1 MLTPKISTSK
11 VLTRT
16 QQHLL
21 RAIRLGIAPLLVA
34 STVVAS
40 GFSSQPASASPVGS
54 LQAQAQQLA
63 AQVASANAKI
73 SALAEAYNG
82 ALYEKQ
88 QLDAQI
94 AQTEKQIASD
104 RQAVT
109 ANQLLLQ
116 KAAINAYV
124 NNGANGASASLFT
137 SADNSA
143 VAASVYHQ
151 VAANNVADA
160 VAGFTTA
167 VDQLNVRQSTLAA
180 QRAQASAKMSAANA
194 ARSQANQLSAD
205 LSAQLAGVKGQLAGA
220 LAAEQA
226 AQAAAAAAAARRQ
239 LENAGSGSG
248 GYGGSNQTP
257 IIPPPS
263 SGHGSSVASA
273 AEAYLGVP
281 YVWGGVSPNGM
292 DCSGLIVLA
301 FSAVGIS
308 MPHYSGAQYA
318 IGTPVPVSNLQPGDL
333 LFYGPGGSEHVSIYL
348 GGGMM
353 VEAPHTGAVV
363 WNSPVRFGYD
373 FAGARRI

>member
-1 MLTPKISTSK
+1 
-11 VLTRT
+11 
-16 QQHLL
+16 
-21 RAIRLGIAPLLVA
+21 
-34 STVVAS
+34 
-40 GFSSQPASASPVGS
+40 
-54 LQAQAQQLA
+54 
-63 AQVASANAKI
+63 
-73 SALAEAYNG
+73 
-82 ALYEKQ
+82 
-88 QLDAQI
+88 
-94 AQTEKQIASD
+94 
-104 RQAVT
+104 
-109 ANQLLLQ
+109 
-116 KAAINAYV
+116 
-124 NNGANGASASLFT
+124 
-137 SADNSA
+137 
-143 VAASVYHQ
+143 
-151 VAANNVADA
+151 
-160 VAGFTTA
+160 
-167 VDQLNVRQSTLAA
+167 
-180 QRAQASAKMSAANA
+180 MSAANA

-205 LSAQLAGVKGQLAGA
+205 LSAQLAGVKGQLAAA

-363 WNSPVRFGYD
+363 RNSPVRFGYD